1 MKTAR
6 KFGKWCITLASLS
19 ALLVLGIAGCGK
31 SSPLLGSWTGT
42 LDLGKA
48 LAGMPG
54 APPLPPGAADLKVE
68 LSFAEGEGG
77 GLTGTGTLQSGGQG
91 GTPVSLSNVQT
102 EDKKVS
108 FTVNGMGGGGGSF
121 EGQLNA
127 DGTKIDGNWTQ
138 GGMKLPL
145 TLTKVADAK

>member
-1 MKTAR
+1 MTITG
-6 KFGKWCITLASLS
+6 KFSKWCIILASLS

-31 SSPLLGSWTGT
+31 SSPLLGTWTGT

-48 LAGMPG
+48 LAAMPG

-68 LSFAEGEGG
+68 ISFAEGKG
-77 GLTGTGTLQSGGQG
+77 GLTGSGTLQSGGQG
-91 GTPVSLSNVQT
+91 GTPISLGNLQT
-102 EDKKVS
+102 EGKKVS

-121 EGQLNA
+121 DGQLNA
-127 DGTKIDGNWTQ
+127 DGTKIDGQWTQ